1 MCCEERNTDSRG
13 LPAAACTSARRT
25 RRLRRSVMDFFVA
38 ISDHPLLLLAFL
50 AEDEL
55 AGIFHALALVGL
67 RRTVAADL
75 RGHLADLL
83 LVDARNDDLGGLR
96 RRHLDVVR
104 DGVVDIVAV
113 AERQAEILALCGR
126 AIADA
131 ADLKA
136 LLESVGDARHDV
148 LHQRPRH
155 APHGP
160 RRLR

>member
-38 ISDHPLLLLAFL
+38 ISRHPLLLLAFL

-67 RRTVAADL
+67 RRPVAADF

-83 LVDARNDDLGGLR
+83 LVDARDHHFGRPRRLDLNAL
-96 RRHLDVVR
+96 RHLIGHV
-104 DGVVDIVAV
+104 VAV
-113 AERQAEILALCGR
+113 AERQVEL
-126 AIADA
+126 
-131 ADLKA
+131 
-136 LLESVGDARHDV
+136 
-148 LHQRPRH
+148 
-155 APHGP
+155 
-160 RRLR
+160 